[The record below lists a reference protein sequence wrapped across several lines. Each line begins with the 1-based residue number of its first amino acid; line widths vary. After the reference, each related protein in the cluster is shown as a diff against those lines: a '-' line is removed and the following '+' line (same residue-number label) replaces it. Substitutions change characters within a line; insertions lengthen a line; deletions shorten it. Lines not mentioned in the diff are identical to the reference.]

1 MVVSNFR
8 QFLNSES
15 GAITVDWVVL
25 TAAVTGMALAATAV
39 VETGI
44 ADLASDLEAQLRTQ
58 QVSDAFVQFDSSFFN
73 DLYDLGMVTEANAEV
88 FFDLANDMTN
98 AEILNAL
105 EQGLLDLND
114 GNLSDAEIA
123 QLVAVASVAIQR
135 NIIDEGSISL
145 AMTY

>member
-1 MVVSNFR
+1 MSNFR
-8 QFLNSES
+8 QFLISES

-39 VETGI
+39 VENGI
-44 ADLASDLEAQLRTQ
+44 EDLASDLEAQLRTQ

-88 FFDLANDMTN
+88 FFDLANEMTN
-98 AEILNAL
+98 AEILDAL
-105 EQGLLDLND
+105 EQGMLDLND

-135 NIIDEGSISL
+135 NIIDEGSIDL

>member
-1 MVVSNFR
+1 VSNFR
-8 QFLNSES
+8 QFLISES

-39 VETGI
+39 VENGI
-44 ADLASDLEAQLRTQ
+44 EDLASDLEAQLRTQ

-88 FFDLANDMTN
+88 FFDLANEMTN
-98 AEILNAL
+98 AEILDAL
-105 EQGLLDLND
+105 EQGMLDLND

-135 NIIDEGSISL
+135 NIIDEGSIDL

>member
-1 MVVSNFR
+1 MSNFR
-8 QFLNSES
+8 QFLISES

-39 VETGI
+39 VESGI

-73 DLYDLGMVTEANAEV
+73 DLYDLGMVSEEDAEV
-88 FFDLANDMTN
+88 YFNLANEMTN
-98 AEILNAL
+98 ADILTAL
-105 EQGLLDLND
+105 EQGVMDLND

-123 QLVAVASVAIQR
+123 QLVAVASVAVQR
-135 NIIDEGSISL
+135 NIIDAESL
-145 AMTY
+145 DQIMTI

>member
-1 MVVSNFR
+1 MSNFR

-44 ADLASDLEAQLRTQ
+44 EDLASDLEAQLRTQ

-73 DLYDLGMVTEANAEV
+73 DLYDLGMVTEDDAEV
-88 FFDLANDMTN
+88 YFNIANEMTN
-98 AEILNAL
+98 AEILTAL

>member
-1 MVVSNFR
+1 MFNFR
-8 QFLNSES
+8 QFLISES

-25 TAAVTGMALAATAV
+25 TAAATGMALAATAI

-44 ADLASDLEAQLRTQ
+44 DDLASDLEAQLRTQ

-88 FFDLANDMTN
+88 FFDIANEMTN
-98 AEILNAL
+98 AEILDAL
-105 EQGLLDLND
+105 EQGMMDLND
-114 GNLSDAEIA
+114 GLLSDAEIA

-135 NIIDEGSISL
+135 NIVDENSVSL
-145 AMTY
+145 TMTY

>member
-1 MVVSNFR
+1 MSNFR

-73 DLYDLGMVTEANAEV
+73 ALYDLGMVTEANAEV
-88 FFDLANDMTN
+88 YFNIANEMTN
-98 AEILNAL
+98 AEILTAL

-114 GNLSDAEIA
+114 GNLSDPEIA
-123 QLVAVASVAIQR
+123 QLVAVASVAVQR
-135 NIIDEGSISL
+135 NIVDENSISL
-145 AMTY
+145 AMTF